1 MGFFVF
7 WEKYEQAICR
17 NISKIVSGKY
27 SLRHLDLGNKCVT
40 DELKYS
46 AERAIQKAAE
56 ATSDLIGFKIANKIT
71 NVLITSP
78 QISSET
84 IESETRNVVF
94 DRKTPKEKYMSRKR
108 KLLIIKNI
116 IDDLRCNIM

>member
-1 MGFFVF
+1 MDFFVF

-40 DELKYS
+40 D
-46 AERAIQKAAE
+46 ERAIQKAAE